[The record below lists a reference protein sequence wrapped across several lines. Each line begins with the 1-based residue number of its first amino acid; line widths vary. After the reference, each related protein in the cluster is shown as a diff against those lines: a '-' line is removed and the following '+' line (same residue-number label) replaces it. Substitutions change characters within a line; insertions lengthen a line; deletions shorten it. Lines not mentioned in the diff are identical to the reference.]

1 MLFLKLIYHTK
12 PSKCLITTIINKQ
25 KCINTILIRV
35 MIQWFDRLFCF
46 RIMWNTRF
54 TLELLILFF
63 GYQNFICCVTICS
76 KYHTSFNVRQLAIL
90 LKMRYL
96 FAASFLSGK
105 HIIIFIY
112 SNFLIKLHHFFRETS
127 NWFGNTSLWLNINY
141 L

>member
-35 MIQWFDRLFCF
+35 MIQWFDRFS
-46 RIMWNTRF
+46 
-54 TLELLILFF
+54 ELLILFF